1 METKQPLFS
10 PNAKGLI
17 ESNNHVDWSAFNILL
32 PWKQQP
38 SGSEGQGAGVSC
50 FVPARRGSPICTG
63 IGHNGK
69 QKV

>member
-32 PWKQQP
+32 PWKRQSKGKVDSHCEHLYQFANT
-38 SGSEGQGAGVSC
+38 SGGVW
-50 FVPARRGSPICTG
+50 IC
-63 IGHNGK
+63 
-69 QKV
+69 QKCGDMKKG